1 MTTEQFIKTAFMGEF
16 VDEALSAVKDNF
28 DFKDHPFQTIFA
40 TVGSAWLAGKIPVI
54 GFLVYVAE
62 AMGYGP
68 GQLGKLIDESL
79 GYGKGKTPDI
89 SNVDE
94 ASNAASTNVIESL
107 CSAGRGIIWRQWF
120 VFVEMGLFLDV
131 HWMFI

>member
-107 CSAGRGIIWRQWF
+107 WDKIENSGEKMLA
-120 VFVEMGLFLDV
+120 
-131 HWMFI
+131 